1 MAWKNLSTWLKFGI
15 VFAIINVA
23 VFLFFL
29 IAITNMPNANAVP
42 GGAAQGL
49 AWIPYAISTYPTIL
63 ILMTIFPFKG
73 NVAEISL
80 LFISGIINWFVIG
93 SIIGY
98 VVGKIKSKK
107 Q

>member
-23 VFLFFL
+23 VFLFYL

-49 AWIPYAISTYPTIL
+49 AWIPYTISTYPTIL
-63 ILMTIFPFKG
+63 ILMKILPFKG
-73 NVAEISL
+73 SVAELFL
-80 LFISGIINWFVIG
+80 LLISGIINWFLIG
-93 SIIGY
+93 SLIGY
-98 VVGKIKSKK
+98 VVGKIKSK